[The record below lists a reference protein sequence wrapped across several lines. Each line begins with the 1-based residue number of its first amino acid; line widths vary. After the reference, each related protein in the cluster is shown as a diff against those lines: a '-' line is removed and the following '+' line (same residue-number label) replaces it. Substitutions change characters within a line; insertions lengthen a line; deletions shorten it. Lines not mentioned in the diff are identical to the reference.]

1 MKKSTMQ
8 IALTKVLAS
17 MSIADETKV
26 LIALSLVTDSQIGL
40 FFQWLKENITEDRL
54 LPMEEE
60 IAGRAI
66 EISKGWDAIR

>member
-1 MKKSTMQ
+1 MQ